1 MITLL
6 EVKEKGEYKMQETD
20 TYGLQLL
27 LHSNQNRLSTS
38 RGRAYSEGRIG
49 TKHYALMYLL
59 KGIGGIPVGHSETT
73 LLVLA
78 LKHGYILPD
87 VLLEVWNCF
96 SMVKS

>member
-1 MITLL
+1 
-6 EVKEKGEYKMQETD
+6 MQETD
-20 TYGLQLL
+20 TNVVQLL
-27 LHSNQNRLSTS
+27 LYLKQNRLSTS

-87 VLLEVWNCF
+87 VLLEVCNY
-96 SMVKS
+96 SGMVKS

>member
-1 MITLL
+1 M
-6 EVKEKGEYKMQETD
+6 
-20 TYGLQLL
+20 QLL
-27 LHSNQNRLSTS
+27 LYLNQNRLSTS

-96 SMVKS
+96 RMVKS